1 VGRGLLSRLCFN
13 NDAAMEHP
21 QGYPFFRAEPVVR
34 WPRVRRTARAN
45 AGTELL
51 QRPRRFARRQ
61 RTDGPREPVR
71 STAQQVHSL
80 QPSIFVGPNV

>member
-1 VGRGLLSRLCFN
+1 VARGLLSQLCLN
-13 NDAAMEHP
+13 DDAAMEQP
-21 QGYPFFRAEPVVR
+21 RKGYLFFRAEPVVR

-51 QRPRRFARRQ
+51 QRPRGFPGRQ

-71 STAQQVHSL
+71 STAQQGS
-80 QPSIFVGPNV
+80 QPAAFLFHGA